1 MKRSSRR
8 RSRKRRKQRPRAN
21 SLAPYM
27 AEVRALVDKAIAG
40 RLEEDEAQRL
50 LTALQTVSVVKEM
63 LRKGTTI
70 TELRQMMWERIAL
83 PAIAAR
89 NQQPSASA
97 PAPAADP
104 QDDEAGP

>member
-1 MKRSSRR
+1 V
-8 RSRKRRKQRPRAN
+8 
-21 SLAPYM
+21 

-40 RLEEDEAQRL
+40 SLEEDEAQRL
-50 LTALQTVSVVKEM
+50 VTALHSVSVAKEM

-70 TELRQMMWERIAL
+70 AELRQMMWERIAL

-89 NQQPSASA
+89 DQRPSASA

-104 QDDEAGP
+104 QDDEAEA